1 MSRRVRALL
10 PGLAAVVLF
19 CLPLLPEILGTR
31 RLVFRD
37 AQITHWPW
45 RRAAMES
52 LRSGRVP
59 FVNGSASGGQPLL
72 ANPNAALLYPTL
84 LLEKLLPAASAFNL
98 HYLLHLLWALWGAR
112 ALARRLGLSD
122 GPAFLSG
129 VVFAFSGMMISY
141 TSAFLNSG
149 AAAAWLPWCAA
160 ASLDLV
166 RARSRR
172 RALRAGAAASLAFG
186 LQLLAGEPA
195 LSLLTVF
202 WAAFLAISEVFV
214 RREGAGPRARNLL
227 AGGIGAGILAVA
239 LAAPLLL
246 PLGAVFPLSYR
257 GQHLFSERAFA
268 ASPFAPWRVLEWFFP
283 RFNGDPGALAAG
295 AHWQYGLHA
304 GDTIYIW
311 CVTFGVISLLAILAA
326 GMRKDFWDRA
336 SAWLAAGAFLSLLFS
351 LGSSLPLYRLL
362 FLLPPLRRL
371 RYPIKFY
378 LVTTLCV
385 ALLAGL
391 AAERLSKRRCGRRE
405 AILLFAAVGLYA
417 AALALSHPGGFLDR
431 TVEPLLSGLA
441 VAPAALLPA
450 IRESFRGDALFG
462 LAAVAALGVFL
473 FARAP
478 LRGQSHLLGLAILA
492 LALPWG
498 LPLFV
503 SAAEKDLERLP
514 EVLSKLRGSGLVYV
528 SPSLP
533 EFNVL
538 LTGTAHPKMRPLVA
552 DLARVQI
559 EELIPST
566 GAPFGVRYLF
576 DADPDGSYGYY
587 NRLAGE
593 TLAASSPLQKS
604 RLLRAYGAR
613 WALDDEG
620 PSRPLWRSLTGLEIA
635 GRRLVLSE
643 LPDPVPELR
652 FVGREHRRTSLSGAL
667 ELIRSEDF
675 RPETDVVLPG
685 RENRNASG
693 GVAPARVSVEELG
706 PDRASARVEAAAAGH
721 LIFSRTYFRA
731 WRAHLD
737 GREAPVLVA
746 NARDLA
752 VAVGPGQHRV
762 TFQYDRMP
770 LCRGVALQAAAFAAL
785 LLAALGARSPGA
797 DVREPTPRHP

>member
-1 MSRRVRALL
+1 MSRRARALL
-10 PGLAAVVLF
+10 PGLVGIVLF

-45 RRAAMES
+45 RRAAMDS

-59 FVNGSASGGQPLL
+59 FVNASASGGQPLL

-84 LLEKLLPAASAFNL
+84 LLEKLLPAAAAFNL
-98 HYLLHLLWALWGAR
+98 HYLLHLLWAFWGAR

-129 VVFAFSGMMISY
+129 IAFAFSGMMVSY

-166 RARSRR
+166 RARTRR
-172 RALRAGAAASLAFG
+172 QRLRAGAATSIAFG

-195 LSLLTVF
+195 LSLLTAS
-202 WAAFLAISEVFV
+202 WAAFLGVSEVLV
-214 RREGAGPRARNLL
+214 RREGAGARARNLL
-227 AGGIGAGILAVA
+227 AGGIGAGILAAVF
-239 LAAPLLL
+239 AAPLLL
-246 PLGAVFPLSYR
+246 PLEAVLPLSYR
-257 GQHLFSERAFA
+257 GQHLYSERAFG
-268 ASPFAPWRVLEWFFP
+268 ASPFAPWRALEWLFP

-295 AHWQYGLHA
+295 AHWQYALHA
-304 GDTIYIW
+304 GDLVYIW
-311 CVTFGVISLLAILAA
+311 CVTFGVVPLLAILAA
-326 GMRKDFWDRA
+326 GLRKAFWDRT
-336 SAWLAAGAFLSLLFS
+336 SRWLAGGALFSLLFS

-362 FLLPPLRRL
+362 FFLAPLRRL

-378 LVTTLCV
+378 LVTSLCV

-391 AAERLSKRRCGRRE
+391 AAERLPKRRSGRRE
-405 AILLFAAVGLYA
+405 RLLLLSAVALYVT
-417 AALALSHPGGFLDR
+417 ALALSRPGGALDR
-431 TVEPLLSGLA
+431 VVEPLLRGLA
-441 VAPAALLPA
+441 VSPATLLPA
-450 IRESFRGDALFG
+450 IRESLRGDALFG

-473 FARAP
+473 FARTP
-478 LRGQSHLLGLAILA
+478 LFGESRLLGLATLA

-503 SAAEKDLERLP
+503 SADEKDLERP
-514 EVLSKLRGSGLVYV
+514 PALSSALRGPGLVYV

-533 EFNVL
+533 EFNIL
-538 LTGTAHPKMRPLVA
+538 FTGTAHPAMPPLVA
-552 DLARVQI
+552 KLARVQI
-559 EELIPST
+559 EELIPAT
-566 GAPFGVRYLF
+566 GSPFGVRYLF
-576 DADPDGSYGYY
+576 DTDPDGSYGYY

-593 TLAASSPLQKS
+593 VLSASSPIQKS

-613 WALDDEG
+613 WALDEEG
-620 PSRPLWRSLTGLEIA
+620 TVRPLLRPVTGLAIA

-643 LPDPVPELR
+643 LPDPLSELR
-652 FVGREHRRTSLSGAL
+652 WAGREHQRISLSAAL
-667 ELIRSEDF
+667 ELVRSEEF
-675 RPETDVVLPG
+675 QPETDVVLPG
-685 RENRNASG
+685 RKNRDAPRS
-693 GVAPARVSVEELG
+693 VAPARVSVQELA
-706 PDRASARVEAAAAGH
+706 PDRASARVEAEAPGH

-731 WRAHLD
+731 WGALLD

-752 VAVGPGQHRV
+752 VSVPPGRHTV
-762 TFQYDRMP
+762 EFEYDRAP
-770 LCRGVALQAAAFAAL
+770 LCLGVALQAAVFAAL
-785 LLAALGARSPGA
+785 SLVALGAKGSIA
-797 DVREPTPRHP
+797 

>member
-1 MSRRVRALL
+1 
-10 PGLAAVVLF
+10 
-19 CLPLLPEILGTR
+19 
-31 RLVFRD
+31 
-37 AQITHWPW
+37 
-45 RRAAMES
+45 MES

-59 FVNGSASGGQPLL
+59 FVNISASGGQPLL

-98 HYLLHLLWALWGAR
+98 HYLLHLLWAFWGAR

-129 VVFAFSGMMISY
+129 VAFAFSGMMVSY

-149 AAAAWLPWCAA
+149 AAAAWLPWCLA

-166 RARSRR
+166 RARTGRQV
-172 RALRAGAAASLAFG
+172 LRAGAATSLAFG

-195 LSLLTVF
+195 VSLLTVLC
-202 WAAFLAISEVFV
+202 AAFLGISEVLAE
-214 RREGAGPRARNLL
+214 REGASARARNLL
-227 AGGIGAGILAVA
+227 AGGIGAGVLAAA

-246 PLGAVFPLSYR
+246 PLEAVFSLSYR
-257 GQHLFSERAFA
+257 GQHLYSERAFA
-268 ASPFAPWRVLEWFFP
+268 ASPFAPWRMLEWLFP
-283 RFNGDPGALAAG
+283 RFNGDPGALGAG
-295 AHWQYGLHA
+295 AHWQYALHS
-304 GDTIYIW
+304 GDIVYIW
-311 CVTFGVISLLAILAA
+311 CVTFGLIPLLAILAA
-326 GMRKDFWDRA
+326 SLRKDFWDR
-336 SAWLAAGAFLSLLFS
+336 SSVWLAGGALLSLLFS
-351 LGSSLPLYRLL
+351 LGFSLPLYRLL
-362 FLLPPLRRL
+362 FFLAPLRRL

-385 ALLAGL
+385 ALLAGF
-391 AAERLSKRRCGRRE
+391 AAERLPKRRSGRRE
-405 AILLFAAVGLYA
+405 GLLLLAAVALYA
-417 AALALSHPGGFLDR
+417 TALALSRPGGVLDR
-431 TVEPLLSGLA
+431 AVESLLQGLA
-441 VAPAALLPA
+441 ASPAALLPA
-450 IRESFRGDALFG
+450 IRESLRGDALFG
-462 LAAVAALGVFL
+462 LAAIAALGVFL

-478 LRGQSHLLGLAILA
+478 LRGESHLLGLATLA
-492 LALPWG
+492 LALPWA

-503 SAAEKDLERLP
+503 SADDKDLERPPAL
-514 EVLSKLRGSGLVYV
+514 LSALRGSGLVYV

-538 LTGTAHPKMRPLVA
+538 FTGTAHPAMPPLVA
-552 DLARVQI
+552 RLARIQI
-559 EELIPST
+559 EELIPAT

-593 TLAASSPLQKS
+593 TLAASSPVEKS

-620 PSRPLWRSLTGLEIA
+620 APRPLLRSVTGFAIA

-643 LPDPVPELR
+643 LPDPLPQVR
-652 FVGREHRRTSLSGAL
+652 WAGREHRRTSLSGAL

-685 RENRNASG
+685 RENRAAPSG
-693 GVAPARVSVEELG
+693 APPARVSVEQLL
-706 PDRASARVEAAAAGH
+706 PDRASVGVEAEAAGH

-731 WRAHLD
+731 WRALLD

-752 VAVGPGQHRV
+752 IAVSAGLHRIR
-762 TFQYDRMP
+762 FEYDRAP
-770 LCRGVALQAAAFAAL
+770 FHRGVAIQAIAFVLIALAAAVSPRSFRISNNNQSTAAHH
-785 LLAALGARSPGA
+785 GPDQPGRCGSSIA
-797 DVREPTPRHP
+797 SASGE